1 MPRLLQVPC
10 LLTVWMS
17 LGLVSPWTFGP
28 TAWAAD
34 EEIPEKIE
42 FFESKIRPL
51 FVEKCG
57 ECHME
62 GKAKGGFSLD
72 SSEIARKGGDSGPA
86 YVPGQAD
93 GGLLLEVLAHTG
105 DIKMPPAGKL
115 SDEQLGDVKKWLL
128 LGAPWPAN
136 KEGGEAAGAVGF
148 QITPEQ
154 RAFWSFQPIPAQ
166 VIPPAVK
173 TPDWSR
179 GPIDQFVLAEMEA
192 KGLVPSPRS
201 DKLTFL
207 RRASFD
213 LTGLPPTKSEI
224 DAFLADSS
232 AEAYANVVDR
242 LLMSPQYGERWGRH
256 WLDVARY
263 AEDQA
268 HTFAARNYPQ
278 GFRYRDWV
286 VRALNADMPFDEFA
300 RLQIAGDQLEQSPTD
315 QYDRRLAL
323 GFFALGPVYYNDAGC
338 AFKASLDELDDRIDT
353 LGRGFLGLT
362 LACARCHDHKFDPL
376 SQQDYYALAGV
387 FRSSNYQE
395 SPLVAPEVVKQFE
408 AGQQAIRESEER
420 VNRYLDQQAVV
431 LSESQARQAGRYL
444 QAVWQLTHPPAG
456 QGAPNRGEL
465 AKTLGLPEFLVERWQ
480 NLAKGDQKGKHP
492 ALDRWFELQEKA
504 GQLATP
510 AGQTVPVVVAQVADQ
525 VQAQV
530 VGLLAEWAE
539 LNRLYAERAAQL
551 PEGERGQL
559 PKPNL
564 EGPRGELLKAL
575 ATPGGACGVPRD
587 KVEGL
592 LAEGEK
598 QALADL
604 RKQINETKQAAPAK
618 YPYAHSLTDGQVANM
633 KVHIRGNPNR
643 TGAEVPRRFLEIL
656 GAVREQPFDAGSG
669 RRQLAEAVA
678 SPANPLTAR
687 VIVNRVWQHHF
698 GRGIVATPSNFGQL
712 GERPTHP
719 ALLDYLARRLI
730 ELNWSLKGLHRE
742 IMLSAVYQQSSQP
755 VAANEAI
762 DPDNTWLWRANRRRL
777 DVESWRDSLLWASG
791 QLDTTLGGPGGN
803 LGDANFRRRTL
814 YGSVSRHNLDRLLRL
829 FDFPDPNI
837 TSEKRTVT
845 TVPLQQLY
853 VLNGEF
859 LIRRA
864 KELAQRLQGLG
875 GTDNERIAAAY
886 WLLFG
891 RGVTDA
897 EVAVG
902 LEYLAPPAEGATD
915 GAASKLSRWE
925 QYAQALLGSNEFT
938 FVD

>member
-17 LGLVSPWTFGP
+17 LGMVSPWNQGP

-34 EEIPEKIE
+34 DEIPEKIE

-179 GPIDQFVLAEMEA
+179 GPIDQFVLAEMESR
-192 KGLVPSPRS
+192 GLVPSPRS

-286 VRALNADMPFDEFA
+286 VRALNEDLGYDEFLE
-300 RLQIAGDQLEQSPTD
+300 RQLAADLRPDLPVTE
-315 QYDRRLAL
+315 LA
-323 GFFALGPVYYNDAGC
+323 AL
-338 AFKASLDELDDRIDT
+338 
-353 LGRGFLGLT
+353 GFLGLSPSYWKELKLSPAVIET
-362 LACARCHDHKFDPL
+362 VVADEWEERITALTGTVLGLTVACARCHDHKQDPI
-376 SQQDYYALAGV
+376 SQEDYYAVAGMLASTRLRPRPLLSEGETRLV
-387 FRSSNYQE
+387 RSVRDQLAE
-395 SPLVAPEVVKQFE
+395 LARERDR
-408 AGQQAIRESEER
+408 QQAIKPPT
-420 VNRYLDQQAVV
+420 V
-431 LSESQARQAGRYL
+431 ESQA
-444 QAVWQLTHPPAG
+444 AVDELNARIAALE
-456 QGAPNRGEL
+456 GATP
-465 AKTLGLPEFLVERWQ
+465 
-480 NLAKGDQKGKHP
+480 
-492 ALDRWFELQEKA
+492 
-504 GQLATP
+504 QLAAPLVYGVEEAHIAVLPDGPDRT
-510 AGQTVPVVVAQVADQ
+510 
-525 VQAQV
+525 QV
-530 VGLLAEWAE
+530 VY
-539 LNRLYAERAAQL
+539 R
-551 PEGERGQL
+551 
-559 PKPNL
+559 
-564 EGPRGELLKAL
+564 
-575 ATPGGACGVPRD
+575 
-587 KVEGL
+587 
-592 LAEGEK
+592 
-598 QALADL
+598 
-604 RKQINETKQAAPAK
+604 
-618 YPYAHSLTDGQVANM
+618 DGQAIDVA
-633 KVHIRGNPNR
+633 VQVRGNPAQR
-643 TGAEVPRRFLEIL
+643 GRVVPRGFPQVLDVAAQGRGDADQESAEGRPEQPTRGAEVGEQRVDAHRGGF
-656 GAVREQPFDAGSG
+656 REGSG
-669 RRQLAEAVA
+669 RLEWARRCRTTAA
-678 SPANPLTAR
+678 PLVSR
-687 VIVNRVWQHHF
+687 VFVNRVWKQHF
-698 GRGIVATPSNFGQL
+698 GVGLVETPSNFGAG
-712 GERPTHP
+712 GELPSHP
-719 ALLDYLARRLI
+719 ELLDDLAQGFVASG
-730 ELNWSLKGLHRE
+730 WSVKWLQRQ
-742 IMLSAVYQQSSQP
+742 IVLSAAYRQASTRNDVGVRQ
-755 VAANEAI
+755 
-762 DPDNTWLWRANRRRL
+762 DPGNRLLWRSSRRRL
-777 DVESWRDSLLWASG
+777 DIEGWRDSLLLAAGRLSR
-791 QLDTTLGGPGGN
+791 QVGGPDRPLDDSAHNRRTVYGTV
-803 LGDANFRRRTL
+803 RRRDL
-814 YGSVSRHNLDRLLRL
+814 AAVLRL
-829 FDFPDPNI
+829 FDAPDATQHVSHRESTI
-837 TSEKRTVT
+837 T
-845 TVPLQQLY
+845 PLQTLFAFNSPLMQDTATEFARRIVAVAPSDPVAQLQWAWREAY
-853 VLNGEF
+853 QREPTEAEQRAVVEF
-859 LIRRA
+859 LQQSGSDQVLARWQ
-864 KELAQRLQGLG
+864 ELAQVVLM
-875 GTDNERIAAAY
+875 
-886 WLLFG
+886 
-891 RGVTDA
+891 
-897 EVAVG
+897 
-902 LEYLAPPAEGATD
+902 
-915 GAASKLSRWE
+915 
-925 QYAQALLGSNEFT
+925 SNEFT